1 MQLVLSNLVDL
12 ALGKPES
19 MECDNFNFLHTV
31 LHVMLRKMK
40 LSKTKVELTDELASR
55 AEIAMKT
62 VPTEPSICFREVSLK
77 VLQSSR
83 NFKLFSLFS
92 VRHKARR
99 RKNT

>member
-12 ALGKPES
+12 ALGKPEC

-31 LHVMLRKMK
+31 LHVILRKMK

-62 VPTEPSICFREVSLK
+62 VPTEPSICFREVNLRDHQFFRSLK
-77 VLQSSR
+77 FCLIFPV
-83 NFKLFSLFS
+83 
-92 VRHKARR
+92 
-99 RKNT
+99 